1 MDTAISG
8 MVHDS
13 VTEDVESGQWSILG
27 GKLHAY
33 ISVQCPVKR

>member
-1 MDTAISG
+1 

-13 VTEDVESGQWSILG
+13 VIEESKTLSLHGQWSILG

-33 ISVQCPVKR
+33 ISVQCPVKC